1 MINLREYYT
10 NNSIRYSRLDYV
22 PKRYIAAFAM
32 LHKGE
37 KISAIWQ
44 LFSDLFHS
52 NATHKKAFNAF
63 MEESFVLS
71 SKKKIIS
78 IKNPEYAGVMLSSDY
93 PFSESLKNGI
103 MLIEKILKV
112 ESFYDADEETMKKML
127 GVEYR
132 DVLDQPTIL
141 NCGIDQNVFDFVI
154 ARECILNQKTKKY
167 SEIAK
172 TFFNLLIYSELLTK
186 LVDAVKPEQKN
197 KCLQAIK
204 MLSLSNYNPRF
215 ELNSID
221 ELKAYDINKLFYY
234 FGFNLTVLINL
245 INYYSDDEKNVIPIL
260 FNRFIEGI
268 DSEELDILTRRETET
283 LESIGETYGL
293 TRERVRQIEGYGI
306 EHFNDF
312 FLNNLTSGDKN
323 MIFIIPDITYVLP
336 LSIFKDEL
344 GKYYDC
350 FRNVMKYTKFVGE
363 AKYIKEIDAV
373 VETNEVYDF
382 FKEIVFELFGD
393 YFKKS
398 DLKSKMIEA
407 LESLSDY
414 GFNEETVM
422 TFINNAYKEK
432 NSLFVKNGIRFTK
445 VYQVDILLKN
455 NFDNGFHFSDI
466 NHINEL
472 NELAIEEF
480 GEAIFGP
487 ADFVGNFRTIQAIV
501 YRADVR
507 QIDSGTFIH
516 TSKAIDL
523 PIDLMDKIITYM
535 NLKNRP
541 LAYSNILETFKEELE
556 EIGITNRYS
565 LQGAMSKY
573 KGELFKSDKDY
584 ISAIDIKQTL
594 RDSIVSWIDSTSG
607 FFTYDDFKKEFKGV
621 AMSVLMSAMYNYKN
635 VAYYWEKGYIT
646 LKSLNISEA
655 QKEKIKQYIS
665 VVISQYQLG
674 YCSADEIFNFVK
686 TNDPNFIE
694 STKMNY
700 SYDLFSVLEAMFSS
714 EYTFKRPLIGMIN
727 CEFKSGAET
736 LSKYLSS
743 KTIVK
748 LSSLRK
754 FLDNKIV
761 DRYYTIR
768 DILDEKYNEFVAV
781 DQDTMVRKENLN
793 INEKELVRLDAI
805 IEMLLEQNDK
815 ISIQDDIVS
824 KYYFTEL
831 AKMKVNRYLIY
842 GVVNTFFHDKYSLTM
857 DTAIFRNGQ
866 FSIEKR

>member
-1 MINLREYYT
+1 MINLREYYI

-22 PKRYIAAFAM
+22 PKRYLAAFAM
-32 LHKGE
+32 LHKGD
-37 KISAIWQ
+37 KTSAIWQ
-44 LFSDLFHS
+44 SFSELFHS
-52 NATHKKAFNAF
+52 NATHKEAFNAF

-78 IKNPEYAGVMLSSDY
+78 IKNPDYVGMILSSEY

-103 MLIEKILKV
+103 MLIEKILQV

-127 GVEYR
+127 GVKYE
-132 DVLDQPTIL
+132 DVLNQPLIL
-141 NCGIDQNVFDFVI
+141 NCNINQNVFDFVI
-154 ARECILNQKTKKY
+154 ARECILNQETKKY
-167 SEIAK
+167 SEIAD
-172 TFFNLLIYSELLTK
+172 TFFNLLIYGELLTK
-186 LVDAVKPEQKN
+186 LIDAIKPEQKD

-215 ELNSID
+215 VLNSID
-221 ELKAYDINKLFYY
+221 EIKSFDINKLFYY

-260 FNRFIEGI
+260 FNSFTKTI
-268 DSEELDILTRRETET
+268 DSEELDILTRREKET

-306 EHFNDF
+306 EHFNNFYLD
-312 FLNNLTSGDKN
+312 NLTSGNKN
-323 MIFIIPDITYVLP
+323 MIFIIPNITYVFP
-336 LSIFKDEL
+336 LNGFKDAL

-350 FRNVMKYTKFVGE
+350 FRNVMKYIKYVGE
-363 AKYIKEIDAV
+363 ARYIKEIDAV
-373 VETNEVYDF
+373 VETNEVYEF

-398 DLKSKMIEA
+398 DLNTKIAEA
-407 LESLSDY
+407 LESLNDY
-414 GFNEETVM
+414 GFSKDTILN
-422 TFINNAYKEK
+422 FIKNSYKEK
-432 NSLFVKNGIRFTK
+432 NSLFVKNGIKFTK
-445 VYQVDILLKN
+445 VYQVDIILKN

-466 NHINEL
+466 NHVNEL
-472 NELAIEEF
+472 NKIAIEEF

-487 ADFVGNFRTIQAIV
+487 ADLAGNCRTIQAIV
-501 YRADVR
+501 YRANVR

-516 TSKAIDL
+516 ASKAIDL
-523 PIDLMDKIITYM
+523 PIELMDKIIAYL
-535 NLKNRP
+535 NIKNRP

-556 EIGITNRYS
+556 EIGITNRYA

-573 KGELFKSDKDY
+573 KGELFKSDRDY
-584 ISAIDIKQTL
+584 ISAIDIQQTL

-646 LKSLNISEA
+646 LKSLNISDE
-655 QKEKIKQYIS
+655 QKEKLKQYIS
-665 VVISQYQLG
+665 IVISQYQLG
-674 YCSADEIFNFVK
+674 YCSADEIFNFIK
-686 TNDPNFIE
+686 TNDPHFIE

-700 SYDLFSVLEAMFSS
+700 SYDLFSVLEAMLSND
-714 EYTFKRPLIGMIN
+714 YKFKRPLIGMLN
-727 CEFKSGAET
+727 HEFKSGAET

-748 LSSLRK
+748 LTSLRR
-754 FLDNKIV
+754 FLDNKII

-768 DILDEKYNEFVAV
+768 DILDEKYNEFVVV
-781 DQDTMVRKENLN
+781 DQDTMIRKENLN

-805 IEMLLEQNDK
+805 IEMLLEQKNK

-831 AKMKVNRYLIY
+831 AKMKVNRYLLY
-842 GVVNTFFHDKYSLTM
+842 GIVNTFFHDKYLLVM
-857 DTAIFRNGQ
+857 DTAVFRNGQ